1 MVVVSPTV
9 GIYSVAENDS
19 KSRGTPGYTVA
30 VVAAGVDNNL
40 NFGP

>member
-19 KSRGTPGYTVA
+19 EGTPGYTVA
-30 VVAAGVDNNL
+30 VVAAEVDNNL

>member
-19 KSRGTPGYTVA
+19 EGYTVA
-30 VVAAGVDNNL
+30 VVAADVDNNL